1 MDVKLP
7 NSFFLKIAR
16 RLRLAFHK
24 PFAPKKGVLPL
35 KPSIKKSTSGISTSS
50 RIRRSIRN
58 SAGTK
63 TLLWI
68 TYTKTT
74 DGETHSYL
82 VEPYSFRYRRIKVGI
97 RKMLY
102 AYDIA
107 DGHIK
112 SFALRNI
119 ISSKN
124 MKEKFR
130 PKFKIEIAQTL
141 EDLYG

>member
-1 MDVKLP
+1 
-7 NSFFLKIAR
+7 
-16 RLRLAFHK
+16 
-24 PFAPKKGVLPL
+24 
-35 KPSIKKSTSGISTSS
+35 
-50 RIRRSIRN
+50 
-58 SAGTK
+58 
-63 TLLWI
+63 
-68 TYTKTT
+68 
-74 DGETHSYL
+74 
-82 VEPYSFRYRRIKVGI
+82 
-97 RKMLY
+97 MLY